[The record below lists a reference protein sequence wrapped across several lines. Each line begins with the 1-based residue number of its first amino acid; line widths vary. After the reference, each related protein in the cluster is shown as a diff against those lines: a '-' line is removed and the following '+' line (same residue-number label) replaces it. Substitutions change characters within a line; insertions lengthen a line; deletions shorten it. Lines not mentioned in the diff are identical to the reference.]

1 MIGISQRRIFVMFEE
16 NRDFYPTPEPLVEK
30 MLEGV
35 NFDTVSSV
43 LEPSAGKGDLVEGF
57 TTIFQR
63 KTYSRWGGRDLDTD
77 CIELQPELQMI
88 LKGKGYRVV
97 HNDFLTYHTY
107 KKYDLIISN
116 PPFSQGA
123 KHLLKMLDMQE
134 SGGGVIC
141 LLNAETLKNPYT
153 AERKV
158 LLQRL
163 TALQADIQYIE
174 GAFLGAERKTGVEVA
189 IVKVFIPQKEASSF
203 IFEETLRKAEDLEY
217 KERAE
222 QDQDTALAENDLI
235 KAVVKQYNIEVE
247 AGIKLID
254 EFYAIKPKILRS
266 FDESDK
272 CLGSI
277 LCLTLNNGA
286 NNIYANAVTYNGF
299 VKMVREKYW
308 KALFNNPMFT
318 GALTKKLLR
327 DYRGRVAEL
336 ANYDFSEYNILTL
349 KEEMS
354 KQVVKGVEEAIISL
368 FDELSC
374 KHHWYDETS
383 NNIHYF
389 NGWKTN
395 KSWIINKKVII
406 PLSGYKDL
414 GYSWGGYNPS
424 HRDVLDK
431 LADIEKGFNYLD
443 GGLTDSVD
451 MEAILKKAKEDGQTK
466 KIPLKYFTVT
476 FYKKGTCHI
485 EFTNDDL
492 LKKFNIFGSQRK
504 GWLPPSYGKKSYA
517 EMGAEEQAVVN
528 EFEGEQEYN
537 KVVKNKGYYICK
549 TENLLMLGSGEEL

>member
-1 MIGISQRRIFVMFEE
+1 MFEE
-16 NRDFYPTPEPLVEK
+16 NKDFYPTPESLIEK

-35 NFDTVSSV
+35 NFDTVQSV
-43 LEPSAGKGDLVEGF
+43 LEPSAGKGDLAEGIKK
-57 TTIFQR
+57 IFER
-63 KTYSRWGGRDLDTD
+63 KTYSRWGSRDLDMD

-97 HNDFLTYHTY
+97 HNDFLTYSTY
-107 KKYDLIISN
+107 KRYDLIISN

-153 AERKV
+153 AERQV
-158 LLQRL
+158 LVKRLQD
-163 TALQADIQYIE
+163 LQAEIEYIE
-174 GAFLGAERKTGVEVA
+174 DAFLGAERKTAVEVA
-189 IVKVFIPQKEASSF
+189 LVKVFIPQKEASSF

-217 KERAE
+217 KERSE
-222 QDQDTALAENDLI
+222 LGEETALAENDLI
-235 KAVVKQYNIEVE
+235 KAIVKQYNIEVG

-254 EFYAIKPKILRS
+254 EFNAMKPKILRS
-266 FDESDK
+266 FEEKDK

-277 LCLTLNNGA
+277 LSLVLNDGKDPRGSEL
-286 NNIYANAVTYNGF
+286 TYNAF
-299 VKMVREKYW
+299 VKTVRRKYW
-308 KALFNNPMFT
+308 EALFNNPKFS
-318 GALTKKLLR
+318 GKLTRKLLK
-327 DYRGRVAEL
+327 DHMGRLEDLV
-336 ANYDFSEYNILTL
+336 NYDFSEYNIMVLQ
-349 KEEMS
+349 EEMS
-354 KQVVKGVEEAIISL
+354 KQVIKGVEDAIIDL
-368 FDELSC
+368 FDEFSH

-406 PLSGYKDL
+406 PLRGYDTFWNEWKVD
-414 GYSWGGYNPS
+414 SWE
-424 HRDVLDK
+424 VKAK

-451 MEAILKKAKEDGQTK
+451 MDAILKKAKEDGQTK

-476 FYKKGTCHI
+476 FFKKGTCHI
-485 EFTNDDL
+485 EFTNEEL

-504 GWLPPSYGKKSYA
+504 GWLPPSYGKASYA
-517 EMGAEEQAVVN
+517 DMDPEERAVVD
-528 EFEGEQEYN
+528 EFEGEQEYS
-537 KVVKNKGYYICK
+537 KVVGNTGYYICK
-549 TENLLMLGSGEEL
+549 AENLMMLGSGEEL

>member
-1 MIGISQRRIFVMFEE
+1 MFEE
-16 NRDFYPTPEPLVEK
+16 NRDFYPTPEPLIEK

-35 NFDTVSSV
+35 KFDTVMSV
-43 LEPSAGKGDLVEGF
+43 LEPSAGKGDLAEGIN
-57 TTIFQR
+57 TIFKR
-63 KTYSRWGGRDLDTD
+63 RIFSRWGGRDLDMD

-97 HNDFLTYHTY
+97 HNDFLTYNTY
-107 KKYDLIISN
+107 KRYDLIISN

-141 LLNAETLKNPYT
+141 LLNAETLRNPYT

-163 TALQADIQYIE
+163 TDLQADIQYIE

-189 IVKVFIPQKEASSF
+189 IVKVFIPQKEGVSF

-222 QDQDTALAENDLI
+222 QDECTALAENDFI
-235 KAVVKQYNIEVE
+235 KAIVKQYNMEVE
-247 AGIKLID
+247 AGIRLIA
-254 EFYAIKPKILRS
+254 EFKAMKPYILRE
-266 FDESDK
+266 FTEDK
-272 CLGSI
+272 SKGTESI
-277 LCLTLNNGA
+277 LSLTLTGSDSRLSYNQF
-286 NNIYANAVTYNGF
+286 VTYNGF
-299 VKMVREKYW
+299 VEKVREKYW
-308 KALFNNPMFT
+308 KALFANPKFT
-318 GALTKKLLR
+318 GKLTTNLLSE
-327 DYRGRVAEL
+327 YMNRVADL
-336 ANYDFSEYNILTL
+336 VHYDFSMFNILTIR
-349 KEEMS
+349 EEMNTHVIKS
-354 KQVVKGVEEAIISL
+354 VEDTIIAL
-368 FDELSC
+368 FDDLSH
-374 KHHWYDETS
+374 KHHWYNETS

-395 KSWIINKKVII
+395 KSWFINKKVII
-406 PLSGYKDL
+406 PLDGYDSIW
-414 GYSWGGYNPS
+414 GYDPDNF
-424 HRDVLDK
+424 RVVRK
-431 LADIEKGFNYLD
+431 LTDIEKCFNYLD
-443 GGLTDSVD
+443 GGLTDSID
-451 MEAILKKAKEDGQTK
+451 MEAVLKQAEEDGVTK

-504 GWLPPSYGKKSYA
+504 GWLPPSYGKKGYD
-517 EMGAEEQAVVN
+517 EMDAEEQAVVN
-528 EFEGEQEYN
+528 EFEGEQEYK
-537 KVVKNKGYYICK
+537 KVVNNRGYYICK

>member
-1 MIGISQRRIFVMFEE
+1 MFEE
-16 NRDFYPTPEPLVEK
+16 NKDFYPTPESLIEK

-35 NFDTVSSV
+35 SFDTVSSI
-43 LEPSAGKGDLVEGF
+43 LEPSAGKGDLAEGISK
-57 TTIFQR
+57 IFEKR
-63 KTYSRWGGRDLDTD
+63 TYSRWGGRDLDLD

-97 HNDFLTYHTY
+97 HNDFLTYNTY

-134 SGGGVIC
+134 NGGGVIC
-141 LLNAETLKNPYT
+141 LLNAETLRNPYT

-174 GAFLGAERKTGVEVA
+174 GAFLGAERKTDVEVA
-189 IVKVFIPQKEASSF
+189 IVKAVIPQKEGASF
-203 IFEETLRKAEDLEY
+203 IFEDTLRKAEDLEY
-217 KERAE
+217 KEKAE
-222 QDQDTALAENDLI
+222 QEQSTAVAENNLI
-235 KAVVKQYNIEVE
+235 KAIVKQYNIEVE
-247 AGIKLID
+247 AGIRLID
-254 EFYAIKPKILRS
+254 EYNAIKPHLLRS
-266 FDESDK
+266 FDESHK
-272 CLGSI
+272 ILGSI
-277 LCLTLNNGA
+277 LSLTLNDGKDSRFA
-286 NNIYANAVTYNGF
+286 SCSYNGF

-308 KALFNNPMFT
+308 EALFNNPKFT
-318 GALTKKLLR
+318 GSLTQNLLK
-327 DYRGRVAEL
+327 DYRSRVAEL

-349 KEEMS
+349 REEMS

-368 FDELSC
+368 FDELSY
-374 KHHWYDETS
+374 KHHYYNETS
-383 NNIHYF
+383 NNIHYY

-406 PLSGYKDL
+406 PLSGYRDMC
-414 GYSWGGYNPS
+414 YSWGGYDPS
-424 HRDVLDK
+424 HRDVVAK

-451 MEAILKKAKEDGQTK
+451 MEAILKQAKEDGQTK
-466 KIPLKYFTVT
+466 GIPLKYFTVT

-485 EFTNDDL
+485 EFTNEDL

-504 GWLPPSYGKKSYA
+504 GWLPPTYGKYSYE
-517 EMGAEEQAVVN
+517 EMDPDERAVVD
-528 EFEGEQEYN
+528 EFEGEQEYS
-537 KVVKNKGYYICK
+537 KVVGNTGYYICK
-549 TENLLMLGSGEEL
+549 TENLLMLGSGEGM